1 MGDERSRS
9 NRFVWEPGDVI
20 IEVTQFRRTSQLP
33 EDVRRVLTKPQQL
46 EWMRVFNCTY
56 EKTRGDHGVK
66 RSAAHRAANDS
77 SPATQILNRTDERA

>member
-33 EDVRRVLTKPQQL
+33 GDVRRLLTEPEQH
-46 EWMRVFNCTY
+46 EWMRVFNSTY
-56 EKTRGDHGVK
+56 EETCGDHGVK
-66 RSAAHRAANDS
+66 RSAAHRAANNS
-77 SPATQILNRTDERA
+77 SPVTQILNRTDENA